1 VAALLAYLA
10 ITAIVF
16 RLYPF
21 IPESDPYL
29 YLQTLQNAIKL
40 DLAASSLS
48 PRPLF
53 TVLTASLSLM
63 GEIVPYTL
71 FKYGLP
77 LLGFIMLLPIY
88 AQARRY
94 TKNKLILFWATLLPL
109 TIPIILLESVIVR
122 PQLLLMFVFPGILY
136 LLSRA
141 IARQSVLLA
150 VLVLALSA
158 IMIKFHELS
167 FALVFIALVTV
178 LALLWPAAKKQPKV
192 AAAFV
197 LLSALAIYPHT
208 GTDTLVGMVI
218 GIGRVML
225 SRLVPFHPQV
235 WFLSNYT
242 NIDGVEVGW
251 PGISWLFYY
260 GYNLGVAIP
269 LLIGAVAAVII
280 MKKHRFRRPKFDQ
293 LPIVASIVTFFSIAE
308 ILPRLNVP
316 FLPDR
321 AWSFLLISTCLALPG
336 FMARFEKYFTRTSG
350 KVFVSLAIMLSIGAG
365 FGIAYAK
372 QGWLTEN
379 EYQAALF
386 LKKNTAPDS
395 VVVTQGGNGQLVEYF
410 GERALVA
417 KDVFTVPKPADQIVS
432 QLAGLETEKVA
443 AYEGLVA
450 LRGQLVDALNN
461 EHLLSHEAS
470 AEEIESLRKERT
482 SIYAQLTEV
491 DRQIALL
498 AQLKGPEHS
507 EMYVLYS
514 QDKFTSLY
522 GQRTWWRNLNYAD
535 ASLAVFE
542 DERYFTQ
549 VYANEGVKIW
559 KLKR

>member
-1 VAALLAYLA
+1 
-10 ITAIVF
+10 
-16 RLYPF
+16 
-21 IPESDPYL
+21 
-29 YLQTLQNAIKL
+29 
-40 DLAASSLS
+40 
-48 PRPLF
+48 
-53 TVLTASLSLM
+53 
-63 GEIVPYTL
+63 
-71 FKYGLP
+71 
-77 LLGFIMLLPIY
+77 
-88 AQARRY
+88 
-94 TKNKLILFWATLLPL
+94 
-109 TIPIILLESVIVR
+109 
-122 PQLLLMFVFPGILY
+122 
-136 LLSRA
+136 
-141 IARQSVLLA
+141 
-150 VLVLALSA
+150 
-158 IMIKFHELS
+158 
-167 FALVFIALVTV
+167 
-178 LALLWPAAKKQPKV
+178 
-192 AAAFV
+192 
-197 LLSALAIYPHT
+197 
-208 GTDTLVGMVI
+208 
-218 GIGRVML
+218 
-225 SRLVPFHPQV
+225 
-235 WFLSNYT
+235 
-242 NIDGVEVGW
+242 
-251 PGISWLFYY
+251 
-260 GYNLGVAIP
+260 
-269 LLIGAVAAVII
+269 
-280 MKKHRFRRPKFDQ
+280 
-293 LPIVASIVTFFSIAE
+293 
-308 ILPRLNVP
+308 
-316 FLPDR
+316 
-321 AWSFLLISTCLALPG
+321 
-336 FMARFEKYFTRTSG
+336 
-350 KVFVSLAIMLSIGAG
+350 MLSIGAG